1 MKKVLI
7 PIFVVVLVFLMLSI
21 SASAT
26 KFNDIPASNHWVMES
41 FNILNNAGLLKGYP
55 DGHFRGQEKASRF
68 EMVELTARVLKFM
81 EEKVDLLLDEKK
93 YLTQDEVEALL
104 ADYLNEQAK
113 PDEVYEAIK
122 TLEKEFAT
130 ELAELN
136 PKVTTLEAD
145 VAALQKAN
153 QEAMEEAKNA
163 KLLAI
168 IGIVLGLAGLIS
180 SLL

>member
-7 PIFVVVLVFLMLSI
+7 PFFVLVLVFLLLTI
-21 SASAT
+21 SAYAT
-26 KFNDIPASNHWVMES
+26 NFSDIPPSNHWVMES

-55 DGHFRGQEKASRF
+55 DGQFRGQEKATRF

-81 EEKVDLLLDEKK
+81 EEKVDLLFDEKK
-93 YLTQDEVEALL
+93 YLTQNEVERLI
-104 ADYLNEQAK
+104 ADEINADAS
-113 PDEVYEAIK
+113 PAEVYEAIQ
-122 TLEKEFAT
+122 TLEREFAA

-136 PKVTTLEAD
+136 PQVTTLESE
-145 VAALQKAN
+145 VAALKEAN
-153 QEAMEEAKNA
+153 QEAMKEAKNA

-168 IGIVLGLAGLIS
+168 ISIVLGLAGLIS